1 MHGSIKEVACWVC
14 NRINKWLVLRSSVV
28 WFVQGRSE
36 WFLAANTGLMWFTN
50 DCNAKGRVTMPAG
63 ASYTEW
69 LCLDSADTPLSCL
82 TSGFVF
88 LSVAWFWLS
97 GEERHR
103 PANFLLWLSLSLFH
117 FHFHTPS
124 SCLISGFVFLSVA
137 WFWLSGEERHR
148 PANLLLW
155 LSATFE
161 WIGREISHSCNCTR
175 HGIKSGH
182 LRWKKYIWEFSIKV
196 GGNCSKSSHYMN
208 DYMNYYKWCFTS
220 FWMKRN
226 TLAEACKLA
235 NLWRKL
241 SLPG

>member
-1 MHGSIKEVACWVC
+1 
-14 NRINKWLVLRSSVV
+14 
-28 WFVQGRSE
+28 
-36 WFLAANTGLMWFTN
+36 
-50 DCNAKGRVTMPAG
+50 MPAG

-82 TSGFVF
+82 T
-88 LSVAWFWLS
+88 
-97 GEERHR
+97 
-103 PANFLLWLSLSLFH
+103 
-117 FHFHTPS
+117 
-124 SCLISGFVFLSVA
+124 SGFVFLSVA

-208 DYMNYYKWCFTS
+208 DYMNYYINDVLLHFEWNATHWLRLASWQTSEESFHSQDKRDNQLKKQKLKAAAWGKFTCRRSRDSKAIIGFTS
-220 FWMKRN
+220 WVIWWWLITPCMRHTSSLGIFQCLILAKKRN
-226 TLAEACKLA
+226 D
-235 NLWRKL
+235 
-241 SLPG
+241 

>member
-1 MHGSIKEVACWVC
+1 M
-14 NRINKWLVLRSSVV
+14 
-28 WFVQGRSE
+28 
-36 WFLAANTGLMWFTN
+36 TFTF
-50 DCNAKGRVTMPAG
+50 
-63 ASYTEW
+63 S
-69 LCLDSADTPLSCL
+69 
-82 TSGFVF
+82 
-88 LSVAWFWLS
+88 
-97 GEERHR
+97 
-103 PANFLLWLSLSLFH
+103 LSLSHTVELPHIRVCVSFSGLILIIQWREAPTSEFSFMTFTFTFFTFTFTHRRVASYQGLCFFQWLDFDYLVKRGTDQRIFFYDFHFHFFH

>member
-1 MHGSIKEVACWVC
+1 MPWFRRHTVELPHIRVC
-14 NRINKWLVLRSSVV
+14 VSFSGLILIIRWREAPT
-28 WFVQGRSE
+28 SE
-36 WFLAANTGLMWFTN
+36 FSFMTFTF
-50 DCNAKGRVTMPAG
+50 TF
-63 ASYTEW
+63 S
-69 LCLDSADTPLSCL
+69 
-82 TSGFVF
+82 
-88 LSVAWFWLS
+88 
-97 GEERHR
+97 
-103 PANFLLWLSLSLFH
+103 LSLS
-117 FHFHTPS
+117 HTVELLHIRVCVS
-124 SCLISGFVFLSVA
+124 FSG

>member
-97 GEERHR
+97 GEERHW
-103 PANFLLWLSLSLFH
+103 PANLLLWLSLSLFQ
-117 FHFHTPS
+117 
-124 SCLISGFVFLSVA
+124 
-137 WFWLSGEERHR
+137 WLDFDYPVKR

-196 GGNCSKSSHYMN
+196 GGNCSKSRHYMN